1 MAMSEE
7 PKVDAPAM
15 MSNSEPK
22 LETLSKALYAAYHK
36 VPMDDV
42 ERLNDKIMA
51 PLTDA
56 ETTVNTD
63 MTRKVTVKMTDGSG
77 YRAKVVE
84 ADAEYFP
91 TDLIFMRSGILVMR
105 FEPVDTREWD
115 YIELGATQADQLFP
129 ELAAQMLK
137 AHGVNKEP
145 ASTTIIEAIQLILEE
160 FENQKDADRVRE
172 EYQDNPL
179 FGIF

>member
-1 MAMSEE
+1 MNEE
-7 PKVDAPAM
+7 TPVAPTM

-22 LETLSKALYAAYHK
+22 LEVVGKELYAAYHK
-36 VPMDDV
+36 IPMDDV

-51 PLTDA
+51 PIIQT
-56 ETTVNTD
+56 EVTVTTD

-91 TDLIFMRSGILVMR
+91 TDLIFMRSGTLLMR

-115 YIELGATQADQLFP
+115 YVELGVTQADQLFP
-129 ELAAQMLK
+129 DLAAQMLK
-137 AHGVNKEP
+137 SHGINKEP
-145 ASTTIIEAIQLILEE
+145 ASTTIIEAIMLILEE
-160 FENQKDADRVRE
+160 FENQKDAEKVRE

-179 FGIF
+179 FGMF